1 MLDADSLR
9 RLVSERL
16 HSGKLIA
23 VSNREPYVHTYRDGQ
38 PTPSE
43 PAGGLVTALEPVMRA
58 CGGTWIAHGSGDAD
72 RAVVDEHDRV
82 PVPPNDPRYLLKRI
96 WLTQAEEDDYYY
108 GFANQALW
116 PLCHLAY
123 TRPRFDAGQFRVY
136 REVNARFAQAVLD
149 EIGDA
154 PAWVFIQDYHF
165 ALLPRMLKEQRP
177 DLIVAHFWHIPWPN
191 REAFQI
197 CPWAEELV
205 DGMLGNDLLGFHTQ
219 THCFNFINTVD
230 RSLESVAD
238 YEEMSLTRGG
248 HCTQVRS
255 FPISVDCESIA
266 DAVGSPRVR
275 AEAERVR
282 AELDLAGM
290 CVGVGVDRIDY
301 TKGIPERFQAIDRFL
316 EKHPERQGRFAFLQ
330 IGPPS
335 RTDIDDYRALNEE
348 LDALAAQINAKY
360 PNRPIR
366 ILKENYP
373 RDALLAFFLLSE
385 LCIVS
390 SLHDGMNLVAKEYVC
405 ARSDDGDGDGVL
417 ILSKFTGASKELDG
431 ALPINPYDIEA
442 FADAI
447 EVALNMPA
455 QERKR
460 RMDRMCEALSTN
472 NVYDWAASVV
482 TEISR
487 LQIAAP

>member
-16 HSGKLIA
+16 TSGKLIA
-23 VSNREPYVHTYRDGQ
+23 VSNREPYVHSYRDGRAVAA
-38 PTPSE
+38 E

-58 CGGTWIAHGSGDAD
+58 CGGTWVAHGSGEAD
-72 RAVVDEHDRV
+72 RVVVDENDRV
-82 PVPPNDPRYLLKRI
+82 PVPPVDPRYLLKRI
-96 WLTQAEEDDYYY
+96 WLTQEEEDAYYY

-116 PLCHLAY
+116 PLCHLAF
-123 TRPRFDAGQFRVY
+123 TRPRFDPRHFQVY
-136 REVNARFAQAVLD
+136 KDVNARFAQAVL
-149 EIGDA
+149 EEVGDA

-165 ALLPRMLKEQRP
+165 ALLPRMLKRARP

-197 CPWAEELV
+197 CPWAEELL

-219 THCFNFINTVD
+219 THCFNFVNTVD
-230 RSLESVAD
+230 RTLESVAD

-248 HCTQVRS
+248 HCTQVRA
-255 FPISVDCESIA
+255 FPISVDCEAIA
-266 DAVGSPRVR
+266 DAVRSPAVQ

-282 AELDLAGM
+282 DALSLRGM

-301 TKGIPERFQAIDRFL
+301 TKGIPERFQAIDQFL
-316 EKHPERQGRFAFLQ
+316 ATHPERQGSFVFLQ

-348 LDALAAQINAKY
+348 LDALAAEINAKY

-366 ILKENYP
+366 ILKENFP
-373 RDALLAFFLLSE
+373 RDALLAFFLISE

-405 ARSDDGDGDGVL
+405 ARSDGDGVL

-431 ALPINPYDIEA
+431 ALPINPYDVEA
-442 FADAI
+442 FAEAI
-447 EVALNMPA
+447 EAALNMPSF
-455 QERKR
+455 ERRR
-460 RMDRMCEALSTN
+460 RMDRMCQALSAN

-487 LQIAAP
+487 LPAGVH